1 MFSVAIELGG
11 PRRLG
16 HYMPLHVTPGLRG
29 YTEEGSQV
37 QAATGKGKLVS
48 ITALAAR
55 FCPTGR
61 DIFLEKRCGV
71 DTPTWERSVLGHVVD
86 TLLARLFD
94 EGLRILEDA
103 FEVAV
108 SEGSDVDLDSVED
121 TIIERG
127 GLIASQLL
135 QEWGTDREGR
145 KEQKVVT
152 LDEFADRMAPGEG
165 DKLIEGTIAALDDLV
180 RMETEALIGHVK
192 KRRRRRWILRAIGI
206 DWMSEVRATLARLQG
221 PRKLDLDQETSK
233 FLGVTANVVPDFLYA
248 VTLVGDVKTGH
259 YRPAYESVAVG
270 YALFAEHVL
279 RRRINTAAIFSVD
292 LDINAGRVRSTRVWT
307 VKPDEDRRRL
317 WVTQRDMALDVIRA
331 AAAPSHPGSESQ
343 SSCETCP
350 YVAHCWKDGD
360 VGGEATTPPL
370 PGDPRG
376 KAK

>member
-16 HYMPLHVTPGLRG
+16 HYRPLHVTSGLRG
-29 YTEEGSQV
+29 YTRDGSQV

-94 EGLRILEDA
+94 DGLEILEDA

-108 SEGSDVDLDSVED
+108 SEGRDVDLESVESA
-121 TIIERG
+121 IQERG
-127 GLIASQLL
+127 SLIAGQLL
-135 QEWGTDREGR
+135 QEWGSDREG
-145 KEQKVVT
+145 KKDQKAVS
-152 LDEFADRMAPGEG
+152 LDDFAETIAPGKGGE
-165 DKLIEGTIAALDDLV
+165 LIDRTISALDDLV
-180 RMETEALIGHVK
+180 RIETAALIAHVK
-192 KRRRRRWILRAIGI
+192 ERRRRRWMLRAIGI
-206 DWMSEVRATLARLQG
+206 DWMSEVRATLARMQG
-221 PRKLDLDQETSK
+221 AQRLDLDQETGK

-259 YRPAYESVAVG
+259 YRTAYESVAVG

-279 RRRINTAAIFSVD
+279 RRRINTAAILSVD
-292 LDINAGRVRSTRVWT
+292 LDIDGGRVRSTRVTT
-307 VKPDEDRRRL
+307 VTPDDTRRRL
-317 WVTQRDMALDVIRA
+317 WVTQRDMALHVIRGA
-331 AAAPSHPGSESQ
+331 QAPSHPPSAEQ
-343 SSCETCP
+343 SSCKTCP
-350 YVAHCWKDGD
+350 YVAHCWKDGI